1 MNGTI
6 EYQLPNASVNAFAGV
21 FTTLSGG
28 SGAPKFARSDC
39 VLNDKQQLLRGSCLR
54 NTKWILGL
62 VVYTGEESKVAMNS
76 KETPEKM
83 SNLEKVRGVRMQSQ
97 ILRKQHSNTT
107 GREHLNESHHD
118 NDGDSC
124 CDYEHLCFYL
134 ESEQV
139 RQIRRCE
146 HWPK

>member
-1 MNGTI
+1 MDFGTRRVRGVRAARKRENI
-6 EYQLPNASVNAFAGV
+6 NAHPSTAQ
-21 FTTLSGG
+21 TLKYYEKTRT
-28 SGAPKFARSDC
+28 PTLEDR
-39 VLNDKQQLLRGSCLR
+39 
-54 NTKWILGL
+54 
-62 VVYTGEESKVAMNS
+62 YTGEESKVAMNS

-124 CDYEHLCFYL
+124 CDYEHLCFHL
-134 ESEQV
+134 ENEQV
-139 RQIRRCE
+139 RYIRRCE
-146 HWPK
+146 PKKRTILVPFPEQRR

>member
-1 MNGTI
+1 MCSNVDSLNISTLEHEHSNTNARTQVPKISSWLQAGKLGDEDAAKKRASDLNGTI

-83 SNLEKVRGVRMQSQ
+83 SNLEKVRGVRM
-97 ILRKQHSNTT
+97 
-107 GREHLNESHHD
+107 
-118 NDGDSC
+118 
-124 CDYEHLCFYL
+124 
-134 ESEQV
+134 
-139 RQIRRCE
+139 
-146 HWPK
+146 